1 MQAKK
6 LKIIVDTNLWISFL
20 ISKRLQKLEA
30 LFDKD
35 SVVFIF
41 SDELLE
47 EFLEVASRKKFTQ
60 YFTKEDIQKFLNAID
75 CCTTTIKV
83 KSIVKQCRDEKDNF
97 LLALAK
103 DSKADYLLTGDE
115 DLLIIKKFQNTE
127 ILTSYITHCLTAGD
141 ATSRSIGSA
150 AVAGVK

>member
-1 MQAKK
+1 MPAKK

-35 SVVFIF
+35 SVILVF

-47 EFLEVASRKKFTQ
+47 EFLEVASRKKFTK
-60 YFTKEDIQKFLNAID
+60 YFNREDIQKFLNAID
-75 CCTTTIKV
+75 CCSETIKV

-103 DSKADYLLTGDE
+103 DSKADYLITGDE

-127 ILTSYITHCLTAGD
+127 ILTYSEFYLKI
-141 ATSRSIGSA
+141 
-150 AVAGVK
+150 